1 MTPDDM
7 KSPTTPTGD
16 ARGPKPSGAHP
27 HVRRVFLAATATV
40 SAFVVVV
47 AAIVMGGYFWANASI
62 SRIPDQP
69 PSASGSTGPQDIAGK
84 CDERACNYLLL
95 GSDSRKGLTPEELIA
110 FGTDAHIGGE
120 NRSDTII
127 LVHTRPDRKEVVF
140 LSFPRDLWVDIP
152 GMGEGKINSA
162 FEGGVNGGG
171 AQRVA
176 RTVRSISGMQI
187 HHVLY
192 VNLLGFQRVVDAL
205 GGVDMCVPYPMKD
218 ELTLLDIPAG
228 CQHFDGRTAL
238 AYVRTRHQPCD
249 TVPDFARISR
259 QQQFLRAVIAKVLQ
273 PGELLKLQDLIPQL
287 LGNLVVDQGLNP
299 AELVYL
305 AGLLQNV
312 GTENADF
319 RALPTVPEGIYDS
332 NGTYV
337 SIVRAI
343 QPEAD
348 ELMRQDPRGQAARRP
363 GPGAVADAAVAR
375 QHRGLGRGP
384 RRERG
389 RDERVRH
396 PDRGRVQHLAGHRRP
411 HPDPAA
417 DQGRDD
423 PVSPRCRGR
432 GQGRRHLLR
441 QPDARPGAGRNA
453 PEGPRRRGRR
463 ERQVPDPPAEHR
475 RARGLP
481 DLTRR

>member
-273 PGELLKLQDLIPQL
+273 PGELLKLQDLIPEL

-319 RALPTVPEGIYDS
+319 RALPD
-332 NGTYV
+332 
-337 SIVRAI
+337 RA
-343 QPEAD
+343 
-348 ELMRQDPRGQAARRP
+348 RGHLRLERHLRLDRP
-363 GPGAVADAAVAR
+363 GDPARGRRADAAGSARASRSATSGQELSQTPPSPANIVVSVVDRDGSEVATNVFDILTEGGFNTSPGIVDLT
-375 QHRGLGRGP
+375 QI
-384 RRERG
+384 
-389 RDERVRH
+389 
-396 PDRGRVQHLAGHRRP
+396 RP
-411 HPDPAA
+411 PTKGAMILY
-417 DQGRDD
+417 R
-423 PVSPRCRGR
+423 
-432 GQGRRHLLR
+432 
-441 QPDARPGAGRNA
+441 PDAEDEAKVVGTYFGNLTLVPAPAGTLPKGQDVA
-453 PEGPRRRGRR
+453 VVVSGRY
-463 ERQVPDPPAEHR
+463 QIPPPNTGE
-475 RARGLP
+475 P
-481 DLTRR
+481 VDCPT